1 MVQWEQTH
9 EECTD
14 VSEVRHVHSMPYCTL
29 HTTIYKAVGYR
40 DVVLNRIVMTQN
52 ITDNNNT
59 PTHMHSHLH
68 TPQIP
73 HTRVRKQ
80 SLPHIH
86 TNTHTNNTHS
96 LTQTHTHTRAP
107 ASGHKQEMGHNY
119 PLRMLYIHKR
129 GCCIVHPTDVL
140 NVRIKYICTLTL

>member
-1 MVQWEQTH
+1 MVQWGRAH

-59 PTHMHSHLH
+59 PTHMHSYLH

-73 HTRVRKQ
+73 HTSVRK
-80 SLPHIH
+80 H
-86 TNTHTNNTHS
+86 THTISPTH
-96 LTQTHTHTRAP
+96 TYKHTYEHTFTYTKTHTHTHSP
-107 ASGHKQEMGHNY
+107 ASGYKQEMGHNY
-119 PLRMLYIHKR
+119 PLRMLYILYMMLLH
-129 GCCIVHPTDVL
+129 CSSYQC
-140 NVRIKYICTLTL
+140 IKYICTLTL